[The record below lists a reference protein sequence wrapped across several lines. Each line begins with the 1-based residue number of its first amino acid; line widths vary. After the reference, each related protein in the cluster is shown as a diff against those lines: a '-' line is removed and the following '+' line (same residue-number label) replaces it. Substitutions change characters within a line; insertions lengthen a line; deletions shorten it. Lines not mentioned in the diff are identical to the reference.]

1 MISVDPLHLITLGKK
16 MVMKGGKWQRAVV
29 KESLVTFLSNEALL
43 RGGGGVNIDREGKV
57 DSLRLRV

>member
-1 MISVDPLHLITLGKK
+1 

-43 RGGGGVNIDREGKV
+43 RGGMNIDREGKV
-57 DSLRLRV
+57 DSLRLHI